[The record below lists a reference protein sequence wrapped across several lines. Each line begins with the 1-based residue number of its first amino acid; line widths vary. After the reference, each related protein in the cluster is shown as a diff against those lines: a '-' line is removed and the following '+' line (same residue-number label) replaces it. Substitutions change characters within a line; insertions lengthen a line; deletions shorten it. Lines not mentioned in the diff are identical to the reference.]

1 MAKKIYFRA
10 DADSQIG
17 YGHFIR
23 SLALADMLKDDFDCV
38 FFTKS
43 PTIYQQE
50 EVAKVCKL
58 VELPDSDDRFDLFI
72 DMLCGDEIV
81 VLDNYF
87 YTIDYQCKIK
97 AKGCKLVC
105 IDDFQDK
112 AIYCDLL
119 INTSVAELTDLP
131 LVNATNKLLGLK
143 WSLLRKEFRQNNC
156 LLSGTIKRAMICFG
170 GADTLN
176 LTQRAINAITNIN
189 GVECIDV
196 VIGEGK
202 KEKDYF

>member
-1 MAKKIYFRA
+1 M
-10 DADSQIG
+10 
-17 YGHFIR
+17 H
-23 SLALADMLKDDFDCV
+23 LHTL
-38 FFTKS
+38 
-43 PTIYQQE
+43 
-50 EVAKVCKL
+50 
-58 VELPDSDDRFDLFI
+58 
-72 DMLCGDEIV
+72 
-81 VLDNYF
+81 
-87 YTIDYQCKIK
+87 
-97 AKGCKLVC
+97 
-105 IDDFQDK
+105 K

-156 LLSGTIKRAMICFG
+156 LLSRTLKRAMICFG

-202 KEKDYF
+202 KEKDYIFNSRNVPLQKPCEAFTPTLWCLIKHAIKKMFKKIFNIGK